1 VYDADEHAGGG
12 AAAVLFGVE
21 LAFGGVV
28 VDRLDVCNTVQL
40 LSREVYGW
48 VLRPGSV
55 GVMAAFD
62 VPLGYLALDHAGCG
76 AQPTA
81 SVCVSHEQEQ
91 EPSQP
96 QFHKA
101 ASAHVQAD
109 DVQRLRPL
117 PRRETS

>member
-1 VYDADEHAGGG
+1 VYDADEHAGGR
-12 AAAVLFGVE
+12 AAAVLLGGE
-21 LAFGGVV
+21 LAFEGVV
-28 VDRLDVCNTVQL
+28 NRLDVCNTVQL

-48 VLRPGSV
+48 VLRPGPV

-76 AQPTA
+76 EQPTA
-81 SVCVSHEQEQ
+81 SVCVSHEQ

-109 DVQRLRPL
+109 DV
-117 PRRETS
+117 